1 MFTIGYEGISLEQ
14 YINKLIVNDIK
25 VLCDVRKNSFSMK
38 YGFSKKQLKT
48 TCDGVGIAYIHIP
61 EVGIESDK
69 RQELNTQADYDKLF
83 KIYKTDTL
91 PQVTVKQEEILS

>member
-1 MFTIGYEGISLEQ
+1 
-14 YINKLIVNDIK
+14 
-25 VLCDVRKNSFSMK
+25 MK

-48 TCDGVGIAYIHIP
+48 ACNGVGIEYIHIP

-83 KIYKTDTL
+83 KLYKSGYPL
-91 PQVTVKQEEILS
+91 QRMFP